1 MMEETRHA
9 CNIPDVKKK
18 FSVAIN
24 ISSLENLR
32 QLSQLLPSEEKKTF
46 TKKYGAILDLLFI
59 PVETSAL
66 NVLAQY
72 WSPALRCF
80 ELPNID
86 IARVSLIK
94 YIVEETLPYTF
105 YQPWTLSYG

>member
-1 MMEETRHA
+1 MEEIRHA
-9 CNIPDVKKK
+9 SNITDIEKKS
-18 FSVAIN
+18 SVVIN

-32 QLSQLLPSEEKKTF
+32 QLSQSLPSEEKKAF
-46 TKKYGAILDLLFI
+46 TKKYGAILNLLFI

-86 IARVSLIK
+86 IARVS
-94 YIVEETLPYTF
+94 
-105 YQPWTLSYG
+105 